1 LKPSK
6 LSVFLSSSCVAHV
19 DKQTDIPKTVVAA
32 EISSVL
38 SVDQLKC
45 FIGQFYIL
53 SGLTVSD
60 YIVTVYPKL
69 QLACVSKKPK
79 DILIRLNHI
88 IWPYHKL

>member
-38 SVDQLKC
+38 SVDQLKS

-53 SGLTVSD
+53 SGLTVTTSSQ
-60 YIVTVYPKL
+60 YIL
-69 QLACVSKKPK
+69 SFSWRVSAKNQK
-79 DILIRLNHI
+79 I
-88 IWPYHKL
+88 Y